1 MNRWLITGGA
11 GYIGAHV
18 VQAFRAADIDVVV
31 LDNLSTGVQEKIPSN
46 TKFYKADLKSM
57 KDIQNIFSENTFEGV
72 IHLAAKKSVIESM
85 HNPEKYFEENLIGL
99 SNLLKVMKVNE
110 VDKLVYSSSSSVYG
124 EQQNKLAKE
133 NDLLRPVSFYGK
145 TKLMGEWMIEASEN
159 WGLKYIFLRY
169 FNVAGAGNIELSDVG
184 EYNLIPMVFRALLN
198 KEKPKIF
205 GDQYPTPDGTCIRDF
220 IHVEDVSAAHVV
232 AAEKLING
240 MRSQVFNVGTG
251 KGTSVKDVIEII
263 REETGYK
270 FEIEIAKPRPGDPP
284 FTGADTT
291 KINEMLGW
299 FSNKT
304 IEETVRSAWQ
314 AWEAKNKINS

>member
-1 MNRWLITGGA
+1 MNPWLITGGA

-18 VQAFRAADIDVVV
+18 VQAFRTADIDVVV
-31 LDNLSTGVQEKIPSN
+31 LDNLSTGVQAKIPKN
-46 TKFYKADLKSM
+46 TKFYKADLISM
-57 KDIQNIFSENTFEGV
+57 EDIQKIFSENTFDGV

-85 HNPEKYFEENLIGL
+85 RNPEKYFEENLIGL
-99 SNLLKVMKVNE
+99 SNLLKAMNANK
-110 VDKLVYSSSSSVYG
+110 VDKLVFSSSSSVYG

-145 TKLMGEWMIEASEN
+145 TKLMGEWMIEASES
-159 WGLKYIFLRY
+159 WGLKYVSLRY
-169 FNVAGAGNIELSDVG
+169 FNVAGAGNVELSDVG
-184 EYNLIPMVFRALLN
+184 EFNLIPMVFRALSN
-198 KEKPKIF
+198 KERPKIF

-220 IHVEDVSAAHVV
+220 IHVEDVSAAHLVV
-232 AAEKLING
+232 AEKLING
-240 MRSQVFNVGTG
+240 MQSQVFNVGTG
-251 KGTSVKDVIEII
+251 KGTSVKDVMEII
-263 REETGYK
+263 RQETGYE
-270 FEIEIAKPRPGDPP
+270 FEIEFAKPRPGDPP

-314 AWEAKNKINS
+314 AWKQKIK